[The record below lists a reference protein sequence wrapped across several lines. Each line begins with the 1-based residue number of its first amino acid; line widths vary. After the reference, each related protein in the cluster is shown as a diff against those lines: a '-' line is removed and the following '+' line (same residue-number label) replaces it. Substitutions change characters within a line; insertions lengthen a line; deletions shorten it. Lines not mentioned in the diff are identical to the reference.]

1 MNPFWRLPT
10 FFATSP
16 WQKSSGSLTAR
27 LKVCG
32 QFSVTILD
40 QALTLPSRDEV
51 FALGLGR
58 RRMVFARTVCLSV
71 NHQPCVIA
79 RSVVSQVSMRRA
91 WQQMRRQGNRPLGER
106 LWTNPRVKR
115 SALQFTVLQNKHR
128 LHQVLKEHWPPL
140 PSSIPA
146 RRAVFRLKQ
155 QPLLVMEVFLPHVQ
169 ELPCP
174 LPR

>member
-1 MNPFWRLPT
+1 MSPFWQIPT
-10 FFATSP
+10 FFAINH
-16 WQKSSGSLTAR
+16 WQKSSGSLTAC
-27 LKVCG
+27 LKKCG
-32 QFSVTILD
+32 QFNVTILS
-40 QALTLPSRDEV
+40 QSLTLPTHDEV
-51 FALGLGR
+51 YALGLGR

-79 RSVVSQVSMRRA
+79 RSVVSQTSMRRA

-106 LWTNPRVKR
+106 LWTNPSVKR
-115 SALQFTVLQNKHR
+115 SALQFTVLHNKHR
-128 LHQVLKEHWPPL
+128 LHQVLKKHWPPL
-140 PSSIPA
+140 PASIPA

-169 ELPCP
+169 ELQCP